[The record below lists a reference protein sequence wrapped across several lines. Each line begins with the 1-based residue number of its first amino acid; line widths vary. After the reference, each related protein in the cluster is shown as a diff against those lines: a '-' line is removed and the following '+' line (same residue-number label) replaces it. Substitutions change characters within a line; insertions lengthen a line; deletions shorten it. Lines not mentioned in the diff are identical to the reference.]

1 MEETDLPVDMMMDEN
16 LPPNLAESSIQ
27 LLYLT
32 NNIILV
38 TEVTEILAE
47 APGQPDC
54 KLINPFLYTD
64 GNLVPWLQD
73 VTDEKSVAISSD
85 KILTMVDPNQNLLD
99 AYASLTQ

>member
-1 MEETDLPVDMMMDEN
+1 
-16 LPPNLAESSIQ
+16 
-27 LLYLT
+27 LYLT

-38 TEVTEILAE
+38 TEVAEILAE